1 MPSSKFWSRGV
12 ATQRTKAEWYASQ
25 RNAWEDSS
33 GKIQGLENQI
43 QLAIFKE
50 KEAIERREVD
60 DKHDVE
66 KAKWKALAL

>member
-1 MPSSKFWSRGV
+1 MPSSKFWSRGA

-43 QLAIFKE
+43 QLAIVKD
-50 KEAIERREVD
+50 KEAVEQREVE